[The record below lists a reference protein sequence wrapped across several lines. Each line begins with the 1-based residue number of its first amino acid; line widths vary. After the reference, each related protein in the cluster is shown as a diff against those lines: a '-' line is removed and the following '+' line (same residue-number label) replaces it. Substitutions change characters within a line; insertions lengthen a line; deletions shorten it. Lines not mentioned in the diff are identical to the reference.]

1 MPQFDDESVA
11 RFEEVLRRDPT
22 SQVFAPLAE
31 AYRQSG
37 RLAEAE
43 RLALRGIQKHPDFAG
58 GWIAWGKVLR
68 DLQRP
73 AEALE
78 AFQKASHR
86 SPENL
91 LALQLLGEA
100 HLQMKDGKEALRT
113 FKRLLFLNPLSEKA
127 RRLIEKLETL
137 TADEFGDDT
146 FAMTKLKPLEEKP
159 AAAAPAKAAPAA
171 APGEV
176 PKGLIR
182 MLSLVDAFIV
192 RHDFGRALQLLD
204 ETRTE
209 FGEHGLITQRQ
220 MTLQRRRT
228 SQLVHESEQ
237 PEEITPI
244 ASREESVRERKVKAL
259 EAVLQRIEDFRAASL
274 PL

>member
-11 RFEEVLRRDPT
+11 RFEEVLRKDPT

-31 AYRQSG
+31 SYRQNG

-58 GWIAWGKVLR
+58 GWIAWGKILR

-100 HLQMKDGKEALRT
+100 HLQLKDGKEALRT

-137 TADEFGDDT
+137 TADEFGEET

-159 AAAAPAKAAPAA
+159 VSPAPKAAPAA
-171 APGEV
+171 GPGEY
-176 PKGLIR
+176 PKGLVR

-192 RHDFGRALQLLD
+192 RHDFARALQLLD
-204 ETRTE
+204 ETRAE
-209 FGEHGLITQRQ
+209 FGEHPQITQRQ

-237 PEEITPI
+237 PEDIAPI
-244 ASREESVRERKVKAL
+244 ASRENIVRERKAKAL
-259 EAVLQRIEDFRAASL
+259 EAILQRIEEFRDASL